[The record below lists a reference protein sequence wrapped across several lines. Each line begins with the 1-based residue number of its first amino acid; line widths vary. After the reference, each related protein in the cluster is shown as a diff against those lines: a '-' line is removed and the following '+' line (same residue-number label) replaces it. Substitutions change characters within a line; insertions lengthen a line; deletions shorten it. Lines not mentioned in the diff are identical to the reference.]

1 MGRIVR
7 GKLVRPW
14 ESLPGQKSPKL
25 KINATVVGH
34 IVASKSSASVAAED
48 GNKGGVVRAEAGVEE
63 AGAGAGLVAGEER
76 RGDE

>member
-1 MGRIVR
+1 M
-7 GKLVRPW
+7 
-14 ESLPGQKSPKL
+14 

-34 IVASKSSASVAAED
+34 IAKSSASVTAED

-63 AGAGAGLVAGEER
+63 AGAGADLVAGEER